1 MKVIHSSIFRAVC
14 AIIVG
19 VLLIQYREQTVTWIT
34 IAIGVLFFLS
44 GVISLASYWAAKRN
58 AEKMQGQ
65 ILSDSN
71 GKPIMG
77 MIPKFPL
84 VSVGSLILG
93 LLLALMPQ
101 VFIAWLMFILAFI
114 LILGALTQFAN
125 LASAAKMG
133 RVGILFW
140 LFPSALLLLGLLAI
154 IKPSAIASAPL
165 FIIGWGML
173 IYGVVELLNAFKV
186 SNNKRIWLKNQ
197 QQKQKHQSFSC
208 CPFNN
213 YLKSAKNRHCI
224 QSATYN
230 ACLFT
235 FPYFCKNQA
244 GNPCRQ
250 KVQKDCIQSITCKPA
265 SCSIPSAEPGNGGKN
280 AD

>member
-77 MIPKFPL
+77 MLPKFPL

-114 LILGALTQFAN
+114 LIWAL
-125 LASAAKMG
+125 
-133 RVGILFW
+133 
-140 LFPSALLLLGLLAI
+140 
-154 IKPSAIASAPL
+154 
-165 FIIGWGML
+165 
-173 IYGVVELLNAFKV
+173 
-186 SNNKRIWLKNQ
+186 
-197 QQKQKHQSFSC
+197 
-208 CPFNN
+208 
-213 YLKSAKNRHCI
+213 
-224 QSATYN
+224 
-230 ACLFT
+230 
-235 FPYFCKNQA
+235 
-244 GNPCRQ
+244 
-250 KVQKDCIQSITCKPA
+250 
-265 SCSIPSAEPGNGGKN
+265 
-280 AD
+280 

>member
-34 IAIGVLFFLS
+34 VAIGVLFFLS
-44 GVISLASYWAAKRN
+44 GVIFLASYWAAKRN

-77 MIPKFPL
+77 MMPKFPL

-114 LILGALTQFAN
+114 LILGALTQFVN

-140 LFPSALLLLGLLAI
+140 LFPSVLLLLGLLTI

-165 FIIGWGML
+165 LIIGWGML
-173 IYGVVELLNAFKV
+173 IYGVVELLNAFKI

-197 QQKQKHQSFSC
+197 QKLDSKET
-208 CPFNN
+208 
-213 YLKSAKNRHCI
+213 YVDVEEVKN
-224 QSATYN
+224 
-230 ACLFT
+230 
-235 FPYFCKNQA
+235 
-244 GNPCRQ
+244 
-250 KVQKDCIQSITCKPA
+250 
-265 SCSIPSAEPGNGGKN
+265 EE
-280 AD
+280 

>member
-65 ILSDSN
+65 ILSESN

-77 MIPKFPL
+77 MMPKFPL

-114 LILGALTQFAN
+114 LILGALTQFVN

-140 LFPSALLLLGLLAI
+140 LFPSVLLLLGLLAI

-186 SNNKRIWLKNQ
+186 SNNKRIWLNNQ
-197 QQKQKHQSFSC
+197 QQKQDSKEI
-208 CPFNN
+208 
-213 YLKSAKNRHCI
+213 YVDVEEVKN
-224 QSATYN
+224 
-230 ACLFT
+230 
-235 FPYFCKNQA
+235 
-244 GNPCRQ
+244 
-250 KVQKDCIQSITCKPA
+250 
-265 SCSIPSAEPGNGGKN
+265 EE
-280 AD
+280 

>member
-44 GVISLASYWAAKRN
+44 GVISLASYWAVKRN

-65 ILSDSN
+65 LLSDSN

-125 LASAAKMG
+125 LASATKMG

-197 QQKQKHQSFSC
+197 QQKQDSKEI
-208 CPFNN
+208 
-213 YLKSAKNRHCI
+213 YVDVEEVKN
-224 QSATYN
+224 
-230 ACLFT
+230 
-235 FPYFCKNQA
+235 
-244 GNPCRQ
+244 
-250 KVQKDCIQSITCKPA
+250 
-265 SCSIPSAEPGNGGKN
+265 EE
-280 AD
+280 

>member
-1 MKVIHSSIFRAVC
+1 MSFSMKVIHSSIFRAVC

-65 ILSDSN
+65 ILSDST

-114 LILGALTQFAN
+114 LILGALTQFVN

-140 LFPSALLLLGLLAI
+140 LFPSVLLLLGLLTI
-154 IKPSAIASAPL
+154 IKPSSIASAPL
-165 FIIGWGML
+165 LIIGWGML
-173 IYGVVELLNAFKV
+173 IYGVVELLNAFKI

-197 QQKQKHQSFSC
+197 QKLDSKET
-208 CPFNN
+208 
-213 YLKSAKNRHCI
+213 YVDVEEVKN
-224 QSATYN
+224 
-230 ACLFT
+230 
-235 FPYFCKNQA
+235 
-244 GNPCRQ
+244 
-250 KVQKDCIQSITCKPA
+250 
-265 SCSIPSAEPGNGGKN
+265 EE
-280 AD
+280 

>member
-77 MIPKFPL
+77 MMPKFPL

-114 LILGALTQFAN
+114 LILGALTQFVN

-133 RVGILFW
+133 RVGFLFW
-140 LFPSALLLLGLLAI
+140 LFPSALLLLGLLVI

-197 QQKQKHQSFSC
+197 QQKQDSKEI
-208 CPFNN
+208 
-213 YLKSAKNRHCI
+213 YVDVEEVKN
-224 QSATYN
+224 
-230 ACLFT
+230 
-235 FPYFCKNQA
+235 
-244 GNPCRQ
+244 
-250 KVQKDCIQSITCKPA
+250 
-265 SCSIPSAEPGNGGKN
+265 EE
-280 AD
+280 

>member
-77 MIPKFPL
+77 MMPKFPL

-114 LILGALTQFAN
+114 LILGALTQFVN

-140 LFPSALLLLGLLAI
+140 FFPSVLLLLGLLTI

-173 IYGVVELLNAFKV
+173 IYGVVELLNAFKI
-186 SNNKRIWLKNQ
+186 SNNKRTWLKNQ
-197 QQKQKHQSFSC
+197 QKLDSKET
-208 CPFNN
+208 
-213 YLKSAKNRHCI
+213 YVDVEEVKN
-224 QSATYN
+224 
-230 ACLFT
+230 
-235 FPYFCKNQA
+235 
-244 GNPCRQ
+244 
-250 KVQKDCIQSITCKPA
+250 
-265 SCSIPSAEPGNGGKN
+265 EE
-280 AD
+280 

>member
-44 GVISLASYWAAKRN
+44 GVISLASYWAAKRY

-84 VSVGSLILG
+84 VSIGSLILG

-197 QQKQKHQSFSC
+197 QQKQNSKEI
-208 CPFNN
+208 
-213 YLKSAKNRHCI
+213 YVDVEEVKN
-224 QSATYN
+224 
-230 ACLFT
+230 
-235 FPYFCKNQA
+235 
-244 GNPCRQ
+244 
-250 KVQKDCIQSITCKPA
+250 
-265 SCSIPSAEPGNGGKN
+265 EE
-280 AD
+280 

>member
-114 LILGALTQFAN
+114 LILGALTQFVN

-154 IKPSAIASAPL
+154 IKPSANL
-165 FIIGWGML
+165 EIISRDSSSYSTFSSFNTYSKRL
-173 IYGVVELLNAFKV
+173 I
-186 SNNKRIWLKNQ
+186 I
-197 QQKQKHQSFSC
+197 SC
-208 CPFNN
+208 SSTR
-213 YLKSAKNRHCI
+213 LKSN
-224 QSATYN
+224 
-230 ACLFT
+230 L
-235 FPYFCKNQA
+235 
-244 GNPCRQ
+244 
-250 KVQKDCIQSITCKPA
+250 
-265 SCSIPSAEPGNGGKN
+265 
-280 AD
+280 

>member
-19 VLLIQYREQTVTWIT
+19 VLLIQYRDQTVTWIT

-77 MIPKFPL
+77 MMPKFPL

-114 LILGALTQFAN
+114 LILGALTQFVN

-186 SNNKRIWLKNQ
+186 SNNKRIWLNNQ
-197 QQKQKHQSFSC
+197 QQKQDSKEI
-208 CPFNN
+208 
-213 YLKSAKNRHCI
+213 YVDVEEVKN
-224 QSATYN
+224 
-230 ACLFT
+230 
-235 FPYFCKNQA
+235 
-244 GNPCRQ
+244 
-250 KVQKDCIQSITCKPA
+250 
-265 SCSIPSAEPGNGGKN
+265 EE
-280 AD
+280 

>member
-114 LILGALTQFAN
+114 LILGALTQFVN

-197 QQKQKHQSFSC
+197 QQKQDSKEI
-208 CPFNN
+208 
-213 YLKSAKNRHCI
+213 YVDVEVVKN
-224 QSATYN
+224 
-230 ACLFT
+230 
-235 FPYFCKNQA
+235 
-244 GNPCRQ
+244 
-250 KVQKDCIQSITCKPA
+250 
-265 SCSIPSAEPGNGGKN
+265 EE
-280 AD
+280 

>member
-1 MKVIHSSIFRAVC
+1 MEVIHSSIFRAVC

-77 MIPKFPL
+77 MMPKFPL

-114 LILGALTQFAN
+114 LILGALTQFVN

-140 LFPSALLLLGLLAI
+140 LFPSVLLLLGLLAI

-186 SNNKRIWLKNQ
+186 SNNKRIWLNNQ
-197 QQKQKHQSFSC
+197 QQKQDSKEI
-208 CPFNN
+208 
-213 YLKSAKNRHCI
+213 YVDVEEVKN
-224 QSATYN
+224 
-230 ACLFT
+230 
-235 FPYFCKNQA
+235 
-244 GNPCRQ
+244 
-250 KVQKDCIQSITCKPA
+250 
-265 SCSIPSAEPGNGGKN
+265 EE
-280 AD
+280 

>member
-34 IAIGVLFFLS
+34 IAIGVFFFLS

-77 MIPKFPL
+77 MMPKFPL

-114 LILGALTQFAN
+114 LILGALTQFVN

-186 SNNKRIWLKNQ
+186 SNNKRIWLKSQ
-197 QQKQKHQSFSC
+197 QQKQDSKEI
-208 CPFNN
+208 
-213 YLKSAKNRHCI
+213 YVDVEEVKN
-224 QSATYN
+224 
-230 ACLFT
+230 
-235 FPYFCKNQA
+235 
-244 GNPCRQ
+244 
-250 KVQKDCIQSITCKPA
+250 
-265 SCSIPSAEPGNGGKN
+265 EE
-280 AD
+280 

>member
-34 IAIGVLFFLS
+34 VAIGVLFFLS

-58 AEKMQGQ
+58 TEKMQGQ
-65 ILSDSN
+65 ILSDST

-77 MIPKFPL
+77 MMPKFPL

-114 LILGALTQFAN
+114 LILGALTQFVN

-197 QQKQKHQSFSC
+197 QQKQDSKEI
-208 CPFNN
+208 
-213 YLKSAKNRHCI
+213 YVDVEEVKN
-224 QSATYN
+224 
-230 ACLFT
+230 
-235 FPYFCKNQA
+235 
-244 GNPCRQ
+244 
-250 KVQKDCIQSITCKPA
+250 
-265 SCSIPSAEPGNGGKN
+265 EE
-280 AD
+280 

>member
-34 IAIGVLFFLS
+34 VAIGVLFFLS

-77 MIPKFPL
+77 MMPKFPL

-114 LILGALTQFAN
+114 LILGALTQFVN

-140 LFPSALLLLGLLAI
+140 LFPSVLLLLGLLAI

-165 FIIGWGML
+165 LIIGWGML
-173 IYGVVELLNAFKV
+173 IYGVVELLNAFKI

-197 QQKQKHQSFSC
+197 QKLDSKES
-208 CPFNN
+208 
-213 YLKSAKNRHCI
+213 YVDVEEVKN
-224 QSATYN
+224 
-230 ACLFT
+230 
-235 FPYFCKNQA
+235 
-244 GNPCRQ
+244 
-250 KVQKDCIQSITCKPA
+250 
-265 SCSIPSAEPGNGGKN
+265 EE
-280 AD
+280 

>member
-77 MIPKFPL
+77 MMPKFPL

-114 LILGALTQFAN
+114 LILSALTQFVN

-140 LFPSALLLLGLLAI
+140 LFPSALLLLGLLTI

-173 IYGVVELLNAFKV
+173 IYGVVELLNAFKI

-197 QQKQKHQSFSC
+197 QKLDSKET
-208 CPFNN
+208 
-213 YLKSAKNRHCI
+213 YVDVEEVKN
-224 QSATYN
+224 
-230 ACLFT
+230 
-235 FPYFCKNQA
+235 
-244 GNPCRQ
+244 
-250 KVQKDCIQSITCKPA
+250 
-265 SCSIPSAEPGNGGKN
+265 EE
-280 AD
+280 

>member
-34 IAIGVLFFLS
+34 VAIGVLFFLS

-71 GKPIMG
+71 GKPIMS
-77 MIPKFPL
+77 MMPKFPL

-114 LILGALTQFAN
+114 LILGALTQFVN

-140 LFPSALLLLGLLAI
+140 LFPSVLLLLGLLTI

-165 FIIGWGML
+165 LIIGWGML
-173 IYGVVELLNAFKV
+173 IYGVVELLNAFKI

-197 QQKQKHQSFSC
+197 QKLDSKET
-208 CPFNN
+208 
-213 YLKSAKNRHCI
+213 YVDVEEVKN
-224 QSATYN
+224 
-230 ACLFT
+230 
-235 FPYFCKNQA
+235 
-244 GNPCRQ
+244 
-250 KVQKDCIQSITCKPA
+250 
-265 SCSIPSAEPGNGGKN
+265 EE
-280 AD
+280 

>member
-34 IAIGVLFFLS
+34 VAIGVLFFLS

-77 MIPKFPL
+77 MMPKFPL

-114 LILGALTQFAN
+114 LILGALTQFVN
-125 LASAAKMG
+125 LASAAKTG

-140 LFPSALLLLGLLAI
+140 LFPSVLLLLGLLTI

-165 FIIGWGML
+165 LIIGWGML
-173 IYGVVELLNAFKV
+173 IYGVVELLNAFKI

-197 QQKQKHQSFSC
+197 QKLDSKET
-208 CPFNN
+208 
-213 YLKSAKNRHCI
+213 YVDVEEVKN
-224 QSATYN
+224 
-230 ACLFT
+230 
-235 FPYFCKNQA
+235 
-244 GNPCRQ
+244 
-250 KVQKDCIQSITCKPA
+250 
-265 SCSIPSAEPGNGGKN
+265 EE
-280 AD
+280 

>member
-77 MIPKFPL
+77 MMPKFPL

-114 LILGALTQFAN
+114 LILGALTQFVN

-197 QQKQKHQSFSC
+197 QLKQDSKEI
-208 CPFNN
+208 
-213 YLKSAKNRHCI
+213 YVDVEEVKN
-224 QSATYN
+224 
-230 ACLFT
+230 
-235 FPYFCKNQA
+235 
-244 GNPCRQ
+244 
-250 KVQKDCIQSITCKPA
+250 
-265 SCSIPSAEPGNGGKN
+265 EE
-280 AD
+280 

>member
-77 MIPKFPL
+77 MMPKFPL

-93 LLLALMPQ
+93 MLLALMPQ

-114 LILGALTQFAN
+114 LILGALTQFVN

-173 IYGVVELLNAFKV
+173 IYGVVELLNAFKI

-197 QQKQKHQSFSC
+197 QKLDSKET
-208 CPFNN
+208 
-213 YLKSAKNRHCI
+213 YVDVEEVKNE
-224 QSATYN
+224 A
-230 ACLFT
+230 
-235 FPYFCKNQA
+235 
-244 GNPCRQ
+244 
-250 KVQKDCIQSITCKPA
+250 
-265 SCSIPSAEPGNGGKN
+265 
-280 AD
+280 

>member
-34 IAIGVLFFLS
+34 IAIGVLYFLS

-71 GKPIMG
+71 GKPFMG
-77 MIPKFPL
+77 MMPKFPL

-114 LILGALTQFAN
+114 LILGALTQFVN

-186 SNNKRIWLKNQ
+186 SNNKRIWLKN
-197 QQKQKHQSFSC
+197 
-208 CPFNN
+208 
-213 YLKSAKNRHCI
+213 RI
-224 QSATYN
+224 QRR
-230 ACLFT
+230 FMWM
-235 FPYFCKNQA
+235 
-244 GNPCRQ
+244 
-250 KVQKDCIQSITCKPA
+250 
-265 SCSIPSAEPGNGGKN
+265 
-280 AD
+280 

>member
-114 LILGALTQFAN
+114 LILGALTQFVN

-154 IKPSAIASAPL
+154 IKPSVIASAPL

-197 QQKQKHQSFSC
+197 QQKQDSKEI
-208 CPFNN
+208 
-213 YLKSAKNRHCI
+213 YVDVEEVKN
-224 QSATYN
+224 
-230 ACLFT
+230 
-235 FPYFCKNQA
+235 
-244 GNPCRQ
+244 
-250 KVQKDCIQSITCKPA
+250 
-265 SCSIPSAEPGNGGKN
+265 EE
-280 AD
+280 

>member
-65 ILSDSN
+65 ILSDFN

-77 MIPKFPL
+77 MMPKFPL

-114 LILGALTQFAN
+114 LILGALTQFVN

-140 LFPSALLLLGLLAI
+140 LFPSVLLLLGLLAI

-186 SNNKRIWLKNQ
+186 SNNKRIWLNNQ
-197 QQKQKHQSFSC
+197 QQKQDSKEI
-208 CPFNN
+208 
-213 YLKSAKNRHCI
+213 YVDVEEVKN
-224 QSATYN
+224 
-230 ACLFT
+230 
-235 FPYFCKNQA
+235 
-244 GNPCRQ
+244 
-250 KVQKDCIQSITCKPA
+250 
-265 SCSIPSAEPGNGGKN
+265 EE
-280 AD
+280 

>member
-77 MIPKFPL
+77 MMPKFPL

-114 LILGALTQFAN
+114 LILGALTQFVN

-140 LFPSALLLLGLLAI
+140 LFPSALLLLGLLTI

-165 FIIGWGML
+165 LIIGWGML
-173 IYGVVELLNAFKV
+173 IYGVVELLNAFKI
-186 SNNKRIWLKNQ
+186 SNNKRTWLKNQ
-197 QQKQKHQSFSC
+197 QKLDSKET
-208 CPFNN
+208 
-213 YLKSAKNRHCI
+213 YVDVEEVKN
-224 QSATYN
+224 
-230 ACLFT
+230 
-235 FPYFCKNQA
+235 
-244 GNPCRQ
+244 
-250 KVQKDCIQSITCKPA
+250 
-265 SCSIPSAEPGNGGKN
+265 EE
-280 AD
+280 

>member
-77 MIPKFPL
+77 MLPKFPL

-114 LILGALTQFAN
+114 LILGALTQFVN

-197 QQKQKHQSFSC
+197 QKLDSKET
-208 CPFNN
+208 
-213 YLKSAKNRHCI
+213 YVDVEEVKNE
-224 QSATYN
+224 A
-230 ACLFT
+230 
-235 FPYFCKNQA
+235 
-244 GNPCRQ
+244 
-250 KVQKDCIQSITCKPA
+250 
-265 SCSIPSAEPGNGGKN
+265 
-280 AD
+280 

>member
-65 ILSDSN
+65 ILPDSN

-197 QQKQKHQSFSC
+197 QQKQNSKEI
-208 CPFNN
+208 
-213 YLKSAKNRHCI
+213 YVDVEEVKN
-224 QSATYN
+224 
-230 ACLFT
+230 
-235 FPYFCKNQA
+235 
-244 GNPCRQ
+244 
-250 KVQKDCIQSITCKPA
+250 
-265 SCSIPSAEPGNGGKN
+265 EE
-280 AD
+280 

>member
-65 ILSDSN
+65 ILSDST

-77 MIPKFPL
+77 MMPKFPL

-114 LILGALTQFAN
+114 LILGALTQFVN

-173 IYGVVELLNAFKV
+173 IYGVVELLNAFKI

-197 QQKQKHQSFSC
+197 QKLDSKET
-208 CPFNN
+208 
-213 YLKSAKNRHCI
+213 YVDVEEVKNE
-224 QSATYN
+224 A
-230 ACLFT
+230 
-235 FPYFCKNQA
+235 
-244 GNPCRQ
+244 
-250 KVQKDCIQSITCKPA
+250 
-265 SCSIPSAEPGNGGKN
+265 
-280 AD
+280 

>member
-65 ILSDSN
+65 ILSDST

-77 MIPKFPL
+77 MMPKFPL

-114 LILGALTQFAN
+114 LILGALTQFVN

-173 IYGVVELLNAFKV
+173 IYGVVELLNAFKI

-197 QQKQKHQSFSC
+197 QQQKQDSKEI
-208 CPFNN
+208 
-213 YLKSAKNRHCI
+213 YVDVEKVKN
-224 QSATYN
+224 
-230 ACLFT
+230 
-235 FPYFCKNQA
+235 
-244 GNPCRQ
+244 
-250 KVQKDCIQSITCKPA
+250 
-265 SCSIPSAEPGNGGKN
+265 EE
-280 AD
+280 

>member
-34 IAIGVLFFLS
+34 VAIGVLFFLS

-77 MIPKFPL
+77 MMPKFPL

-114 LILGALTQFAN
+114 LILGALTQFVN

-140 LFPSALLLLGLLAI
+140 LFPSVLLLLGLLTI

-173 IYGVVELLNAFKV
+173 IYGVVELLNAFKI

-197 QQKQKHQSFSC
+197 QKLDSKE
-208 CPFNN
+208 
-213 YLKSAKNRHCI
+213 
-224 QSATYN
+224 TY
-230 ACLFT
+230 
-235 FPYFCKNQA
+235 
-244 GNPCRQ
+244 
-250 KVQKDCIQSITCKPA
+250 VDVEEVKD
-265 SCSIPSAEPGNGGKN
+265 EE
-280 AD
+280 

>member
-77 MIPKFPL
+77 MMPKFPL

-114 LILGALTQFAN
+114 LILGALTQFVN

-186 SNNKRIWLKNQ
+186 SNNKRIWLNNQ
-197 QQKQKHQSFSC
+197 QQKQDSKEI
-208 CPFNN
+208 
-213 YLKSAKNRHCI
+213 YVDVEEVKN
-224 QSATYN
+224 
-230 ACLFT
+230 
-235 FPYFCKNQA
+235 
-244 GNPCRQ
+244 
-250 KVQKDCIQSITCKPA
+250 
-265 SCSIPSAEPGNGGKN
+265 EE
-280 AD
+280 

>member
-65 ILSDSN
+65 ILSDSK

-77 MIPKFPL
+77 MMPKFPL

-114 LILGALTQFAN
+114 LILGALTQFVN

-140 LFPSALLLLGLLAI
+140 LFPSALLMLGLLAI

-197 QQKQKHQSFSC
+197 QQKQDSKEI
-208 CPFNN
+208 
-213 YLKSAKNRHCI
+213 YVDVEEVKN
-224 QSATYN
+224 
-230 ACLFT
+230 
-235 FPYFCKNQA
+235 
-244 GNPCRQ
+244 
-250 KVQKDCIQSITCKPA
+250 
-265 SCSIPSAEPGNGGKN
+265 EE
-280 AD
+280 

>member
-197 QQKQKHQSFSC
+197 QQKQNSKEIGCRGSEERRVKHEEV
-208 CPFNN
+208 
-213 YLKSAKNRHCI
+213 Y
-224 QSATYN
+224 
-230 ACLFT
+230 
-235 FPYFCKNQA
+235 
-244 GNPCRQ
+244 
-250 KVQKDCIQSITCKPA
+250 SIYYRR
-265 SCSIPSAEPGNGGKN
+265 SSE
-280 AD
+280 

>member
-34 IAIGVLFFLS
+34 VAIGVLFFLS
-44 GVISLASYWAAKRN
+44 GVISLASYWVAKRN

-77 MIPKFPL
+77 MMPKFPL

-114 LILGALTQFAN
+114 LILGALTQFVN

-140 LFPSALLLLGLLAI
+140 LFPSVLLLLGLLTI

-165 FIIGWGML
+165 LIIGWGML
-173 IYGVVELLNAFKV
+173 IYGIVELLNAFKI

-197 QQKQKHQSFSC
+197 QKLDSKET
-208 CPFNN
+208 
-213 YLKSAKNRHCI
+213 YVDVEEVKN
-224 QSATYN
+224 
-230 ACLFT
+230 
-235 FPYFCKNQA
+235 
-244 GNPCRQ
+244 
-250 KVQKDCIQSITCKPA
+250 
-265 SCSIPSAEPGNGGKN
+265 EE
-280 AD
+280 

>member
-77 MIPKFPL
+77 MMPKFPL

-114 LILGALTQFAN
+114 LILGALTQFVN

-140 LFPSALLLLGLLAI
+140 LFPSVLLLLGLLTI

-173 IYGVVELLNAFKV
+173 IYGVVELLNTFKV

-197 QQKQKHQSFSC
+197 QQKQDSKEI
-208 CPFNN
+208 
-213 YLKSAKNRHCI
+213 YVDVEEVKN
-224 QSATYN
+224 
-230 ACLFT
+230 
-235 FPYFCKNQA
+235 
-244 GNPCRQ
+244 
-250 KVQKDCIQSITCKPA
+250 
-265 SCSIPSAEPGNGGKN
+265 EE
-280 AD
+280 

>member
-1 MKVIHSSIFRAVC
+1 MSFSMKVIHSSIFRAVC

-77 MIPKFPL
+77 MMPKFPL

-114 LILGALTQFAN
+114 LILGALTQFVN

-186 SNNKRIWLKNQ
+186 SNNKRIWLNNQ
-197 QQKQKHQSFSC
+197 QQKQDSKEI
-208 CPFNN
+208 
-213 YLKSAKNRHCI
+213 YVDVEEVKN
-224 QSATYN
+224 
-230 ACLFT
+230 
-235 FPYFCKNQA
+235 
-244 GNPCRQ
+244 
-250 KVQKDCIQSITCKPA
+250 
-265 SCSIPSAEPGNGGKN
+265 EE
-280 AD
+280 

>member
-77 MIPKFPL
+77 MMPKFPL
-84 VSVGSLILG
+84 VSLGSLILG

-114 LILGALTQFAN
+114 LILGALTQFVN

-140 LFPSALLLLGLLAI
+140 LFPSVLLLLGLLTI

-173 IYGVVELLNAFKV
+173 IYGVVEFLNTFKI
-186 SNNKRIWLKNQ
+186 SNNKRTWLKNQ
-197 QQKQKHQSFSC
+197 QKLDSKET
-208 CPFNN
+208 
-213 YLKSAKNRHCI
+213 YVDVEEVKN
-224 QSATYN
+224 
-230 ACLFT
+230 
-235 FPYFCKNQA
+235 
-244 GNPCRQ
+244 
-250 KVQKDCIQSITCKPA
+250 
-265 SCSIPSAEPGNGGKN
+265 EE
-280 AD
+280 